1 MIQEL
6 SIYINGKWETLDPPT
21 EAVAMNFQV
30 NTLAE
35 MKDRN
40 ASYSQAISLP
50 RSMRNE
56 RLLGVQL
63 RVDVDSRVPYRSYPC
78 ELLEDG
84 SRVSPAGAVIRIT
97 SLKKGSIGAQILGAN
112 ADLIETL
119 KAKSTET
126 VKADGFGMIW
136 MNSRIKPSGTLS
148 NGVRY
153 QWGYANIVKNLLS
166 KDDAGAPE
174 GYINSPDKVYPALDF
189 GDVVEWILK
198 QEGYTLDLKDD
209 PQLGRPGTESIPAIV
224 PKCAQWDTAPTSFD
238 AYCTGSAGIAEVTW
252 EVTRIPIPGMWG
264 VCNYT
269 EWGYMLYYA
278 TWDGDITLRV
288 ICSTLTATQAA
299 LTIRKNGVIATQ
311 KYIKTTGT
319 EDFTISLKAGDQL
332 KINFDKTALAGA
344 FTATVSVRT
353 TLPKETTGIAIGA
366 QYDLLA
372 SLGFNNRADILQ
384 EFLRLYGLTM
394 EVDSAN
400 KIVHMY
406 TLGYLINRESEAVDW
421 SDKLIPGQGELTYT
435 VGNYAQKNTFG
446 KKTDETNGISD
457 EYTFTVDDT
466 NLDPAK
472 TLWTSKFLAITN
484 VANGSEDA
492 APNFPI
498 YEVDRSTAERTG
510 WTLKYSKQSNPV
522 LISPTTGRNTLEL
535 TQGYNSDI
543 WQVDTVTVSR
553 LYLATSDYLA
563 DYFAPLWT
571 NVLDKAKAIQVTLNL
586 NAVDIETLD
595 LSKPVW
601 LEQYGHYFYISKIVN
616 YISGK
621 LTKINL
627 IRL

>member
-21 EAVAMNFQV
+21 EAVAMNFQI

-56 RLLGVQL
+56 RLLGIQL
-63 RVDVDSRVPYRSYPC
+63 RIDVVSEVPYRSYPC
-78 ELLEDG
+78 ELLADG

-97 SLKKGSIGAQILGAN
+97 SLKKDTIGAQILGAN

-136 MNSRIKPSGTLS
+136 MNSNIKATGTLS

-153 QWGYANIVKNLLS
+153 QWGHANLVKNLLS

-189 GDVVEWILK
+189 GDTVEWILK
-198 QEGYTLDLKDD
+198 QEGYTLDLKED

-238 AYCTGSAGIAEVTW
+238 AYCTSGANVSGVTW
-252 EVTRIPIPGMWG
+252 EVTRLPIPGMWG
-264 VCNYT
+264 VYNGT
-269 EWGYMLYYA
+269 EKYMLYYA

-288 ICSTLTATQAA
+288 ICSTLTATQVL
-299 LTIRKNGVIATQ
+299 LTVRKNGVIATT

-319 EDFTISLKAGDQL
+319 TNLTMSLKAGDQL
-332 KINFDKTALAGA
+332 IIYLNKTALAGA
-344 FTATVSVRT
+344 FTATASVRT
-353 TLPKETTGIAIGA
+353 TLPKETSGIAIGA

-372 SLGFNNRADILQ
+372 SLGFNTRADILQ

-394 EVDSAN
+394 DVDSAN

-421 SDKLIPGQGELTYT
+421 SDKLIPGRGELTYT

-466 NLDPAK
+466 TLDPSK
-472 TLWTSKFLAITN
+472 TLWTSKFLA
-484 VANGSEDA
+484 VAYVGNGIELP
-492 APNFPI
+492 APNYPI

-543 WQVDTVTVSR
+543 WQVNTVTVSR
-553 LYLATSDYLA
+553 LYLAASDYLA

-571 NVLDKAKAIQVTLNL
+571 NVLNRAKAIQVTLNL

-601 LEQYGHYFYISKIVN
+601 LEQYGHYFYISKIVS
-616 YISGK
+616 YIPGK
-621 LTKINL
+621 LTKVNL